1 MSSVVEHLSVTWSR
15 SGGPPHCGPTAACS
29 SVVSLS
35 QLCIS
40 HEHAAI
46 MDDCKGKRELDE
58 EDNLERKHKR
68 HHVARSVARRWT
80 VNASIRETDQS
91 RCYYLV
97 PRLQTASMDCLTA
110 VENHQ

>member
-1 MSSVVEHLSVTWSR
+1 
-15 SGGPPHCGPTAACS
+15 
-29 SVVSLS
+29 
-35 QLCIS
+35 
-40 HEHAAI
+40 
-46 MDDCKGKRELDE
+46 MDDRKGKRELDE
-58 EDNLERKHKR
+58 EDNLERKRKR

-110 VENHQ
+110 VENHQYVLLSGARAPGKSTRLLWLDKKLKSMNYKAV